1 VNSVMDRFAVGV
13 DLGGTKIA
21 AGVVNIETG
30 QLVGSARK
38 KTRTQQEQDD
48 LVKRLISAID
58 EALQEAGLEAKHVVG
73 IGVGAPGQVNREKG
87 ILLFGPNLAVN
98 DMPIT
103 DPISAHFGVP
113 CRLGNDVEV
122 ATLGEQ
128 YFGAGR
134 GCSSFV
140 CVFVGT
146 GIGSGIIQ
154 DGKQHLGASATAGE
168 IGHIVLVPDG
178 KQCGCGAFGCLEA
191 YASRTAIT
199 KAIVAA
205 LNRGQDSSIREKVDL
220 VKGAL
225 RSKAIANAIVS
236 GDDLVTSIVT
246 SAAQS
251 MGSGLATIINFYNP
265 SRIILGGGVIEA
277 IELYF
282 HIAEQEAR
290 RRALPIPG
298 RRVEIVRAELGDYA
312 GIIGAALLVRSRE
325 LATNLP

>member
-1 VNSVMDRFAVGV
+1 MASDRFAVGV
-13 DLGGTKIA
+13 DFGGTKIA

-30 QLVGSARK
+30 QLVGTARK

-48 LVKRLISAID
+48 ITRRLISAID
-58 EALQEAGLEAKHVVG
+58 EALQEAGMEPKHIAG

-87 ILLFGPNLAVN
+87 VLLFGPNLAVS
-98 DMPIT
+98 DIPIT
-103 DPISAHFGVP
+103 DPISSYYGVP

-134 GCSSFV
+134 GCSNFV
-140 CVFVGT
+140 CVFIGT
-146 GIGSGIIQ
+146 GIGSGIIHE
-154 DGKQHLGASATAGE
+154 GKQHLGASATAGE
-168 IGHIVLVPDG
+168 IGHIVLVPNG

-199 KAIVAA
+199 KAIVAG
-205 LNRGQDSSIREKVDL
+205 LNRGQDSLIREKVDL
-220 VKGAL
+220 AKGTL
-225 RSKAIANAIVS
+225 RSKAIANAIAA

-251 MGSGLATIINFYNP
+251 MGAGLATIINFYNP
-265 SRIILGGGVIEA
+265 TRIILGGGVIEA
-277 IELYF
+277 VEMYF
-282 HIAEQEAR
+282 NIAETEAR
-290 RRALPIPG
+290 RQALRIPG

-312 GIIGAALLVRSRE
+312 GIVGAALLVRARE
-325 LATNLP
+325 LASTP

>member
-1 VNSVMDRFAVGV
+1 MGNDRFAVGV
-13 DLGGTKIA
+13 DFGGTKIA
-21 AGVVNIETG
+21 AGVVNLETG
-30 QLVGSARK
+30 QLVGTARK

-48 LVKRLISAID
+48 IVKRLIAAID
-58 EALQEAGLEAKHVVG
+58 EALMEAGMEAKHVSG

-87 ILLFGPNLAVN
+87 VLLFGPNVSLT
-98 DMPIT
+98 DLPIA
-103 DPISAHFGVP
+103 DPISKHYGVP

-199 KAIVAA
+199 KAIVAG
-205 LNRGQDSSIREKVDL
+205 LNRGQDSMIREKVDL
-220 VKGAL
+220 TKGTL
-225 RSKAIANAIVS
+225 RSKAIANAIAA
-236 GDDLVTSIVT
+236 GDTLVTTIVT

-251 MGSGLATIINFYNP
+251 MGAGLATIINFYNP
-265 SRIILGGGVIEA
+265 TRIILGGGVIEA
-277 IELYF
+277 IDMYF
-282 HIAEQEAR
+282 QIAEQEAR
-290 RRALPIPG
+290 RRSLPIAG

-312 GIIGAALLVRSRE
+312 GIVGAALLVRSRE
-325 LATNLP
+325 LASNLP